1 MQRVQVPPQILK
13 DQEAQSI
20 PSKRFCPPKFLDLPT
35 ALSLRKRRESFWQ
48 LCFGAI
54 MRNYKCDTYLKTRSK
69 RRSGEMQTELE
80 SSWFLNLTWSSINE
94 FLSLLS
100 RDISVEHCIKK
111 LVKTQRAV
119 VHHVSVANCGL
130 TGLALLSFEAS
141 CAAHCGP
148 KTWILFKN
156 SNNPKDIPLSETR
169 FEYVLDIANF

>member
-1 MQRVQVPPQILK
+1 MWHLPKDTKQTKTFITTLQFNKFFRTAKTKQIL
-13 DQEAQSI
+13 AQN
-20 PSKRFCPPKFLDLPT
+20 SKIL
-35 ALSLRKRRESFWQ
+35 
-48 LCFGAI
+48 
-54 MRNYKCDTYLKTRSK
+54 DTYLKTRSK